1 MKKKAP
7 AYIIGGIMFVL
18 PFYTAYLAPSSH
30 NVINLGSFLSVL
42 GGALILIVFGSSD
55 GQTHLEG

>member
-7 AYIIGGIMFVL
+7 AYIIGGIMFVF

-30 NVINLGSFLSVL
+30 NGVNLASFLSVVT
-42 GGALILIVFGSSD
+42 GALILIVFGSSD
-55 GQTHLEG
+55 GQVEH